1 MGPEDEGRAR
11 DKSFDPKLIGQRQVT
26 LSSQEMQI
34 SPSHLQALTLSRDC
48 EGGRRVSQQ
57 TIQRA

>member
-1 MGPEDEGRAR
+1 MGPDDEGRAR
-11 DKSFDPKLIGQRQVT
+11 DKSFDPKRIGQR
-26 LSSQEMQI
+26 QEMQI